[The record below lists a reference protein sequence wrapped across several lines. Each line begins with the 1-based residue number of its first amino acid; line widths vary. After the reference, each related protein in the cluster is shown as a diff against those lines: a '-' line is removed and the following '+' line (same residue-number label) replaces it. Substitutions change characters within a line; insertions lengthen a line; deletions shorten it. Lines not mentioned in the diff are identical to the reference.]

1 MSILDELEDY
11 VSGADP
17 VEKVMETN
25 DKMYILRE
33 GDKLDIIQGYDLDE
47 IDELFED
54 ADEDPKGLYLEFNYP
69 EKYNKVIA
77 YESNLGVL
85 LVHEDG
91 RKALISVYELHG
103 HFGFKDMIIVHGHET
118 IHILDTNDFSIHKEY
133 TR

>member
-11 VSGADP
+11 VPGADP

-33 GDKLDIIQGYDLDE
+33 GEEIIGIDE
-47 IDELFED
+47 DELEELFED
-54 ADEDPKGLYLEFNYP
+54 ADEDSKGPYLCFTYP
-69 EKYNKVIA
+69 CKYGKITA
-77 YESNLGVL
+77 YESNFGGVFI
-85 LVHEDG
+85 VHEDG
-91 RKALISVYELHG
+91 RKALISLYELHG